1 MLSNGGHMN
10 AHTRFVPMLA
20 ALLAVLT
27 LASSSARAGCAW
39 VLWRV
44 DHDVQRTLHVAFD
57 ASETK
62 QQCDVERQQL
72 AEKAADVINR
82 GGPFFGFICLPDTVD
97 PRGPKGSGR

>member
-1 MLSNGGHMN
+1 MT
-10 AHTRFVPMLA
+10 TRSLATTILA

-27 LASSSARAGCAW
+27 LVSSAWAGCAW

-57 ASETK
+57 AYETK

>member
-1 MLSNGGHMN
+1 MT
-10 AHTRFVPMLA
+10 TRSFATTILA

-27 LASSSARAGCAW
+27 LVSSAWAGCAW

-57 ASETK
+57 AYETK
-62 QQCDVERQQL
+62 QQGDVERQQL

-82 GGPFFGFICLPDTVD
+82 GGLSRLETP
-97 PRGPKGSGR
+97 SGRPRQRLRDNRPRSA